1 MSQSGPPL
9 QLDDAPPG
17 EDAVRIAAAPRVS
30 IVGVTKEWSR
40 DRGPVLDNVTL
51 DFAAGSVISMYG
63 ANGAGKTTLLR
74 ILAGLIYPDSGT
86 VRLNGLD
93 ARKDRRDYQSSLG
106 FVSAGNAGLYARFS
120 PRRHLDYWARLAFIP
135 SSERGDAIERA
146 LELFGLTPYSDRRV
160 DRLSMGER
168 QRVRLAMGFLHSPTV
183 LLLDE
188 PWNSLDQA
196 GMDIVRNAM
205 TTFRSRGAT
214 IVCVSPTGETLEG
227 LADERFEVGGGLVM
241 PR

>member
-1 MSQSGPPL
+1 MSHAERPLRLEDTPPT
-9 QLDDAPPG
+9 DV
-17 EDAVRIAAAPRVS
+17 VRIATAATRMS
-30 IVGVTKEWSR
+30 IIDVTKRWGSER
-40 DRGPVLDNVTL
+40 RPVLDRVSL
-51 DFAAGSVISMYG
+51 EFAAGKVISMFG

-93 ARKDRRDYQSSLG
+93 ARGDRREYQRSLG

-120 PRRHLDYWARLAFIP
+120 PRRHLDYWARLAFVP
-135 SSERGDAIERA
+135 ATEREAAIEGA
-146 LELFGLTPYSDRRV
+146 LQLFGLTPFPDRRV

-168 QRVRLAMGFLHSPTV
+168 QRVRLAMGFLHSPSI

-196 GMDIVRNAM
+196 GMDIVREAM
-205 TTFRSRGAT
+205 TVFRSKGAT

-227 LADERFEVGGGLVM
+227 LADERYEVGDGMVT